1 MVMFDIEAAL
11 VGWLAERTGVPAF
24 GSVPEDKPPEF
35 LTVERTGGATALG
48 IDRPTVAVQAWAESP
63 AAAMGLALK
72 ICRLAVERMAQEVAQ
87 VSSCKADA
95 TYSFPDPKSRR
106 ARCQLVLDIVS
117 RP

>member
-72 ICRLAVERMAQEVAQ
+72 IRRLAVER
-87 VSSCKADA
+87 KADA